1 MAVSTQDLDLLIEQ
15 HHACESSAA
24 CTPQVQHSAAGH
36 VRPHLGVPYLCP
48 RNDVEREIA
57 KLWQQFLGIDE
68 VGVHDN
74 FFLLGGHSLLGTRL
88 ISRLR
93 DTFDVDIPLR
103 RLFEAPTVA
112 GLADTVAQL
121 QLEREERET
130 RRLLAKLETLDE
142 REVEDELS
150 KRSTAG

>member
-1 MAVSTQDLDLLIEQ
+1 M
-15 HHACESSAA
+15 
-24 CTPQVQHSAAGH
+24 
-36 VRPHLGVPYLCP
+36 
-48 RNDVEREIA
+48 
-57 KLWQQFLGIDE
+57 
-68 VGVHDN
+68 HDN

-112 GLADTVAQL
+112 GLADTVAQR